1 MRKLDPIK
9 HDEKRR
15 EILEAAGRC
24 FQRKGFKGSS
34 ISEICA
40 EAGISPGH
48 LYHYFAGKDA
58 LVVGIAQSHL
68 DALAG
73 RFQKTLARE
82 EPIVDAIVAEMN
94 WLTPGDGVTKATLLF
109 EVLAES
115 TRSEA
120 IARNLQS
127 HSRSMR
133 ELVAKVLQKGQ
144 ARGEIDPALD
154 PETTAAVL
162 ISLMDGARA
171 LALRDREIDPHQ
183 AAAVYDLLIR
193 RSVGRPRLAP
203 LPSSSDDP

>member
-171 LALRDREIDPHQ
+171 LALRDREIDSHQ

-193 RSVGRPRLAP
+193 RSVGWPRPAP
-203 LPSSSDDP
+203 MPSPLGDP